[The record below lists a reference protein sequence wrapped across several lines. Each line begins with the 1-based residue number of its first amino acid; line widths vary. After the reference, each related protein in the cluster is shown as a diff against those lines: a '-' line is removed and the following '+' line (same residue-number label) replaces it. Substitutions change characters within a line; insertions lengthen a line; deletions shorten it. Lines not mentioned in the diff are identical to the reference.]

1 MHVII
6 IFYVWHVKF
15 PFFVSITMCVFVPT
29 PVVPLTPSNVMRAV
43 REVEE
48 WWGEFDLGGYLFIPE
63 LKRKEIRQ
71 NFPDEMD
78 QKKQAISYWINTD
91 PLASWRRLIRAL
103 DGMRETKLADSIRSN
118 AEPLTG
124 IQVCTCI
131 LVLELFTHIM
141 PHTVQIIFTK
151 HYQLACKYTTCT

>member
-1 MHVII
+1 
-6 IFYVWHVKF
+6 
-15 PFFVSITMCVFVPT
+15 MCVFVPT

-43 REVEE
+43 REVED
-48 WWGEFDLGGYLFIPE
+48 WWGACGLGYYLYIPE
-63 LKRKEIRQ
+63 SKWEEIRQ

-103 DGMRETKLADSIRSN
+103 DVIRKTKLADSTRSN

-124 IQVCTCI
+124 IQVCACI
-131 LVLELFTHIM
+131 VVLELFMHIM
-141 PHTVQIIFTK
+141 PHTVQIIFTNL
-151 HYQLACKYTTCT
+151 HASTLHVREYHITH

>member
-1 MHVII
+1 
-6 IFYVWHVKF
+6 
-15 PFFVSITMCVFVPT
+15 MCVFVPT

-43 REVEE
+43 REVKD
-48 WWGEFDLGGYLFIPE
+48 WWGGRGLGYYLSIPQS
-63 LKRKEIRQ
+63 KREEIRQ

-91 PLASWRRLIRAL
+91 PLASWRRLITQL
-103 DGMRETKLADSIRSN
+103 DCLRETKLADSIRSN

-131 LVLELFTHIM
+131 PVLELFTHIM
-141 PHTVQIIFTK
+141 PHTVQIIFAK